1 MSAQP
6 IGIFGGTFDPIHFGH
21 LRMAEELREQL
32 GLAQVRFIPSARPPH
47 RGYVPTDATARA
59 EMVRLAIA
67 GNTGFALDT
76 RELARSGPS
85 YTVDTLL
92 ELRHELGAG
101 TPLCLLLG
109 SDAFFGLPSWHRWQ
123 ELTELA
129 HLVVA
134 GRPGTQLQEA
144 LLPEALRRLWQ
155 EKRTDQPHDLKTAAA
170 GRILWQTVT
179 ALDISSSE
187 LRAALQQGLST
198 RYLLPETVGTY
209 IASHHLYA
217 PEASKEHHGT

>member
-32 GLAQVRFIPSARPPH
+32 ELAQVRFIPSARPPH

-59 EMVRLAIA
+59 EMVQLAIA
-67 GNTGFALDT
+67 GNTSFALDT
-76 RELARSGPS
+76 RELPRSGPS
-85 YTVDTLL
+85 YTVDTLR
-92 ELRHELGAG
+92 ELRHEVGAD

-129 HLVVA
+129 HIVVA
-134 GRPGTQLQEA
+134 GRPGTRLQEA
-144 LLPEALRRLWQ
+144 LLPEALRILWL
-155 EKRTDQPHDLKTAAA
+155 EKRTDQPRDLHIAAA
-170 GRILWQTVT
+170 GRILWHTVT

-187 LRAALQQGLST
+187 LRAALRQGLST
-198 RYLLPETVGTY
+198 RYLLPENIRSY
-209 IASHHLYA
+209 IESHHLYA

>member
-1 MSAQP
+1 M

-21 LRMAEELREQL
+21 LRMAEELRMQL
-32 GLAQVRFIPSARPPH
+32 ALSEVRFIPSARPPH
-47 RGYVPTDATARA
+47 RDRTHTTAEARA

-67 GNTGFALDT
+67 GNTAFHLDT
-76 RELARSGPS
+76 RELQRNGPS
-85 YTVDTLL
+85 YTYDTLS
-92 ELRHELGAG
+92 ELRVEIGPD
-101 TPLCLLLG
+101 TPLALLIG

-129 HLVVA
+129 HVVVA
-134 GRPGTQLQEA
+134 GRPGTQLQAE
-144 LLPEALRRLWQ
+144 LLPEALRTLWQ
-155 EKRTDQPHDLKTAAA
+155 EKRTDQPRDLRTTAA

-187 LRAALQQGLST
+187 LRAVLRQGQST
-198 RYLLPETVGTY
+198 RYLLPETVGAY